1 MRKAILLAA
10 ALALSASVAQAQGR
24 DRDREDD
31 DRRDYR
37 GEERYRDHD
46 DHHGWHRGRGGGA
59 RFFMRSG
66 DTRLGV
72 VCDRNE
78 SMRNCV
84 DAAITLFDRLR
95 QAAPSGGSPSP
106 SPRP

>member
-1 MRKAILLAA
+1 
-10 ALALSASVAQAQGR
+10 
-24 DRDREDD
+24 
-31 DRRDYR
+31 
-37 GEERYRDHD
+37 
-46 DHHGWHRGRGGGA
+46 
-59 RFFMRSG
+59 MRSG

-95 QAAPSGGSPSP
+95 QATPAGGSPSP